1 MQFLIIMLFIVIG
14 AVLFYA
20 LSTRGS
26 NLVIAGG
33 ASTRGGGGLQLGF
46 HPRAAGVT
54 AFALC
59 LFFGI
64 VIASAMVF
72 VPFGTND
79 LVTRNGSLTD
89 RVLMP
94 GLNFKAPIIE
104 GVYPMNMQMRAL
116 EIRDSAVF
124 TRDQQNA
131 QNDLVIN
138 FSLQDDHLRSIAS
151 QFKGDDGRDTSI
163 AQRLIQP
170 RAEFYL
176 KQIEPKYDAA
186 SLLTHRADVANKLQS
201 DLEHDVAKYGI
212 SLAYVSITNIT
223 FGAKYQQ
230 TSEERA
236 AAEQEYQKE
245 LTVLKTKKVLADQNV
260 ETAKG
265 QARANAAIRESFG
278 NDPRIADALVRMR
291 MIELL
296 DSKWKGDMPQA
307 LGSGSLLGIGNV
319 TPSAT
324 EAPK

>member
-1 MQFLIIMLFIVIG
+1 MQKGRPDLKP
-14 AVLFYA
+14 
-20 LSTRGS
+20 T
-26 NLVIAGG
+26 
-33 ASTRGGGGLQLGF
+33 
-46 HPRAAGVT
+46 AAGST
-54 AFALC
+54 ALVGSLVA
-59 LFFGI
+59 GI

-94 GLNFKAPIIE
+94 GLNFKAPIVE

-124 TRDQQNA
+124 TRDQQNV
-131 QNDLVIN
+131 QNNLVIN
-138 FSLQDDHLRSIAS
+138 FSLQDNYLRSIAS

-163 AQRLIQP
+163 ADRLTQP

-176 KQIEPKYDAA
+176 KQIEPQYDAA
-186 SLLTHRADVANKLQS
+186 PLLTHRAAVANALQR

-212 SLAYVSITNIT
+212 TLAYVSITDIS

-265 QARANAAIRESFG
+265 QARANDAIRQSFG
-278 NDPRIADALVRMR
+278 NDPRIADALVRTR

-307 LGSGSLLGIGNV
+307 LGAGSLLSIGNV
-319 TPSAT
+319 GTTQTPEPPA
-324 EAPK
+324 K

>member
-1 MQFLIIMLFIVIG
+1 MQFIIVFFCLVIG
-14 AVLFYA
+14 GVLFYVLAEHGPKTAKGLDIRPTPQGTTA
-20 LSTRGS
+20 LIASF
-26 NLVIAGG
+26 VI
-33 ASTRGGGGLQLGF
+33 
-46 HPRAAGVT
+46 
-54 AFALC
+54 
-59 LFFGI
+59 GI
-64 VIASAMVF
+64 VVASAMVF

-89 RVLMP
+89 RVLLP

-138 FSLQDDHLRSIAS
+138 FSLQDNYLRSIAS

-163 AQRLIQP
+163 ASRLIQP

-186 SLLTHRADVANKLQS
+186 SLLTHRADVANALQR
-201 DLEHDVAKYGI
+201 DLEHDVSKYGI
-212 SLAYVSITNIT
+212 TLAYVSITNIS

-265 QARANAAIRESFG
+265 QARANEAIRQSFG
-278 NDPRIADALVRMR
+278 SDPRIADALVRMR

-296 DSKWKGDMPQA
+296 DSKWHGDMPQA

-319 TPSAT
+319 GTAPSP
-324 EAPK
+324 EPPK

>member
-1 MQFLIIMLFIVIG
+1 MQFLIILAFAIVG

-26 NLVIAGG
+26 NLIIAGG
-33 ASTRGGGGLQLGF
+33 DSARHGGLQIGF
-46 HPRAAGVT
+46 RPRAAGVT
-54 AFALC
+54 ALGLC

-64 VIASAMVF
+64 LIASAMVF

-79 LVTRNGSLTD
+79 LVTRNGSLTE

-176 KQIEPKYDAA
+176 KQIEPQYDAA
-186 SLLTHRADVANKLQS
+186 SLLTHRADVANKLQR

-212 SLAYVSITNIT
+212 VLAYVSITNIT

-265 QARANAAIRESFG
+265 QARANTVIRESFG
-278 NDPRIADALVRMR
+278 SDPRIADALVRMR

-319 TPSAT
+319 TPST
-324 EAPK
+324 EPPK

>member
-1 MQFLIIMLFIVIG
+1 MQFLIILLFGIIG
-14 AVLFYA
+14 VALFAA
-20 LSTRGS
+20 LSSRGS
-26 NLVIAGG
+26 NLVIAGAG
-33 ASTRGGGGLQLGF
+33 QDGHGRPQIAFR
-46 HPRAAGVT
+46 PRAAGVV
-54 AFALC
+54 ALGLS

-64 VIASAMVF
+64 IIASTMVF

-94 GLNFKAPIIE
+94 GLNFKTPIIE

-116 EIRDSAVF
+116 EISDSAVF

-163 AQRLIQP
+163 AQRLIRP

-176 KQIEPKYDAA
+176 KQIEPQYDAA
-186 SLLTHRADVANKLQS
+186 SLLTHRADVANKLQR

-212 SLAYVSITNIT
+212 TLAYVSITNIT

-265 QARANAAIRESFG
+265 QARANIAIRESFG
-278 NDPRIADALVRMR
+278 TDPRIAEALVRMR

-296 DSKWKGDMPQA
+296 DAKWKGDMPQA
-307 LGSGSLLGIGNV
+307 LGSGSLLGIGN
-319 TPSAT
+319 TIPNN
-324 EAPK
+324 EAPPK